1 MKLHADRQKFK
12 FELLTYRRARF
23 GTLEQNTPKKST
35 EQKTQLFK
43 PFACVH
49 KESMLCPPFEYNI
62 FWPFSLI
69 YN

>member
-23 GTLEQNTPKKST
+23 WTLEQNTPKKST

-49 KESMLCPPFEYNI
+49 KESML
-62 FWPFSLI
+62 
-69 YN
+69 